1 MLQVRCLGGMEN
13 KSMTS
18 NSPNSTD
25 IQAFKKQK
33 PEHELIT
40 LRDVAKL
47 TGIPYKT
54 LWRHREEIPGYTPQ
68 FFKQK
73 KLKAYYVKSEI
84 VEYLTNKPKRLSR

>member
-1 MLQVRCLGGMEN
+1 
-13 KSMTS
+13 MTS

-33 PEHELIT
+33 PEYELIT

-68 FFKQK
+68 IFKK
-73 KLKAYYVKSEI
+73 SLKAFYLKSEF
-84 VEYLTNKPKRLSR
+84 VESLATKPKKS